1 MPRLSAI
8 DAVAPAIERTKAML
22 FRPFD
27 FKTWMI
33 MGVIGWLGGEGMGGG
48 FNFSF
53 PMGGHPPGKRAPV
66 PPSAPG
72 PHFPTALL
80 VLVIAVVVLVV
91 SAIAVAFIYLFSRF
105 RFVLFDSVLS
115 AHAGIDKG
123 WRSYREQAHRYFWFW
138 VAAGVVMLLTFALAL
153 GVPVL
158 LAFKRGVFEKSPPPL
173 DELFALIGIVFLA
186 AVTIGVVFYVFS
198 SLARDFI
205 VPLMALDDLRIG
217 RAWAALKDMLKTEPG
232 SFAGYL
238 GLKLLMSFVA
248 SIALA
253 IPVILLFF
261 FLVIG
266 GVIVAIFARTVV
278 HAPSSGLIVAAVV
291 LGGLFFMLFLFV
303 LLGLALFLSAPIA
316 VFFTSYALYFFGGR
330 YPRLGDLLWPT
341 PLPPVAPPPPAM
353 APTPAP
359 AS

>member
-1 MPRLSAI
+1 
-8 DAVAPAIERTKAML
+8 ML
-22 FRPFD
+22 FRPFA

-53 PMGGHPPGKRAPV
+53 PMGGHRPSKPAPAPPG
-66 PPSAPG
+66 APG

-80 VLVIAVVVLVV
+80 VLVIAGIVLVV

-105 RFVLFDSVLS
+105 RFVLFDAVLS

-138 VAAGVVMLLTFALAL
+138 VAAGVVMLLIFALAL

-158 LAFKRGVFEKSPPPL
+158 LAFRRGVFEKSPPPL
-173 DELFALIGIVFLA
+173 DELFALFGIVFLMV
-186 AVTIGVVFYVFS
+186 VTIAVVVYAFTSV
-198 SLARDFI
+198 AKDFI

-217 RAWAALKDMLKTEPG
+217 RAWSALKDMFKAEPW

-253 IPVILLFF
+253 IPVVLLFF
-261 FLVIG
+261 VLVIG
-266 GVIVAIFARTVV
+266 GVVVAIFATMVV

-291 LGGLFFMLFLFV
+291 FGVLVFMLFLFV
-303 LLGLALFLSAPIA
+303 LLGLTLFLSAPVA

-330 YPRLGDLLWPT
+330 YPRLGELLWPT
-341 PLPPVAPPPPAM
+341 PLPPVAPPPPPM

>member
-1 MPRLSAI
+1 
-8 DAVAPAIERTKAML
+8 ML

-53 PMGGHPPGKRAPV
+53 PVGGHHPSKPAPA

-80 VLVIAVVVLVV
+80 ALVIAGIVLVV

-123 WRSYREQAHRYFWFW
+123 WRSYRDQAHRYFWFW
-138 VAAGVVMLLTFALAL
+138 VAAGVVMLLIFALAL

-173 DELFALIGIVFLA
+173 DELFALFGIVFVTVLTI
-186 AVTIGVVFYVFS
+186 AVVVYVFS
-198 SLARDFI
+198 SLAKDFI

-217 RAWAALKDMLKTEPG
+217 RAWAALKDMLKAEPW

-248 SIALA
+248 TIALA
-253 IPVILLFF
+253 IPVVLLVL

-266 GVIVAIFARTVV
+266 GVIVAIFARLVV
-278 HAPSSGLIVAAVV
+278 QAPSSGLIVAAVV
-291 LGGLFFMLFLFV
+291 LGVLAFILFLFV
-303 LLGLALFLSAPIA
+303 LLGLALFLSAPVA
-316 VFFTSYALYFFGGR
+316 VFFTSYALYFLGGR
-330 YPRLGDLLWPT
+330 YPRLGELLWPT
-341 PLPPVAPPPPAM
+341 PVPPVAPPPPPM
-353 APTPAP
+353 APTPAS

>member
-8 DAVAPAIERTKAML
+8 DAVTPAIERTKAML

-33 MGVIGWLGGEGMGGG
+33 IGVIGWLGGEGMGGG

-53 PMGGHPPGKRAPV
+53 PMGGHRPSKPAPGPPG
-66 PPSAPG
+66 APG
-72 PHFPTALL
+72 PHFPITLL
-80 VLVIAVVVLVV
+80 VLVIAMVVLVV
-91 SAIAVAFIYLFSRF
+91 SAIAAAFIYLFSRF

-115 AHAGIDKG
+115 AHATIDKG
-123 WRSYREQAHRYFWFW
+123 WRSYRDQAHRYFWFW

-158 LAFKRGVFEKSPPPL
+158 LAFKRGVFERSPPPL
-173 DELFALIGIVFLA
+173 DELFALFGIVFLTVVMIA
-186 AVTIGVVFYVFS
+186 AVVYVFT
-198 SLARDFI
+198 SLAKDFI

-217 RAWAALKDMLKTEPG
+217 RAWVALKDMFKAEPW

-248 SIALA
+248 TIALA
-253 IPVILLFF
+253 IPMVFLIL

-266 GVIVAIFARTVV
+266 GVIVAVFARTVV

-291 LGGLFFMLFLFV
+291 LGVLVFILLLFV
-303 LLGLALFLSAPIA
+303 FLGLALFLSAPIA
-316 VFFTSYALYFFGGR
+316 VFFTSYALYFLGGR
-330 YPRLGDLLWPT
+330 YPKLGDLLWPT
-341 PLPPVAPPPPAM
+341 PVPPVAPPPPPM